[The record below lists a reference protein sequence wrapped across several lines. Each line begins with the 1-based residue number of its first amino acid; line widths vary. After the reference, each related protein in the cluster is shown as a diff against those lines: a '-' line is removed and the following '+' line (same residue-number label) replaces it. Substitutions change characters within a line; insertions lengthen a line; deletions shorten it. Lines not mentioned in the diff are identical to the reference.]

1 MKPGIIET
9 VTDHFRG
16 LATMNILRAESLHK
30 VYGKLPAVDGLSF
43 AVRKGECF
51 GLLGPNGAGKTTTIR
66 MLYGYTPRNAGTLEL
81 FGLDIDRDL
90 REIKRRIGICQQED
104 SLDPDLNVREN
115 LIGFARYFSISRAAA
130 EPRADELLQ
139 FFALYNRAGDKITT
153 LSGGL
158 KRRLML
164 ARALINSP
172 DLLILDEPTT
182 GLDPQSRQLLWEKL
196 ADLKEAGLTILLTTH
211 YMEEAARLC
220 DRLVIIDHGRILVE
234 GAPADLVRE
243 QVGRTVLEVA
253 DPDQTVRD
261 FLARQGYRVEDLGK
275 RLLVHLDDGDE
286 LFLRLTREVR
296 AEGCTLRPAS
306 LEDLFLKLTGREL
319 RE

>member
-1 MKPGIIET
+1 MTNIVHAE
-9 VTDHFRG
+9 G
-16 LATMNILRAESLHK
+16 LRKA
-30 VYGKLPAVDGLSF
+30 YGTLQAVDGISF
-43 AVRKGECF
+43 AVRKGECL

-66 MLYGYTPRNAGTLEL
+66 MLYGYTPRDAGQLTL
-81 FGLDIDRDL
+81 FGLDVDRDL

-104 SLDPDLNVREN
+104 SLDPDLSVREN
-115 LIGFARYFSISRAAA
+115 LVGFARYFAISRDEASD
-130 EPRADELLQ
+130 RADELLH
-139 FFALYNRAGDKITT
+139 FFALHNRAGDKIVT

-164 ARALINSP
+164 ARALVNRP

-196 ADLKEAGLTILLTTH
+196 AELKREGLTILLTTH

-220 DRLVIIDHGRILVE
+220 DRLVIMDHGQILVE
-234 GAPADLVRE
+234 GPPAALVRE
-243 QVGRTVLEVA
+243 RVGQTVLEIA
-253 DPDQTVRD
+253 DPDQAVRD
-261 FLARQGYRVEDLGK
+261 FLAVEGARVEDLGR
-275 RLLVHLDDGDE
+275 RLLVHLDDGDG
-286 LFLRLTREVR
+286 LFLKLTREVR
-296 AEGCTLRPAS
+296 AEGCTLRPAT

>member
-1 MKPGIIET
+1 
-9 VTDHFRG
+9 
-16 LATMNILRAESLHK
+16 MNILQVEALRKA
-30 VYGKLPAVDGLSF
+30 YGELQAVKGISF

-66 MLYGYTPRNAGTLEL
+66 MLYGYTPRDAGKLEL
-81 FGLDIDRDL
+81 FGLDIDRDI

-104 SLDPDLNVREN
+104 SLDPDLTVHDN
-115 LIGFARYFSISRAAA
+115 LVGYARYFSISRQQAERRAA
-130 EPRADELLQ
+130 ELLE
-139 FFALYNRAGDKITT
+139 FFALKNRAADRISV

-164 ARALINSP
+164 ARALVNDP

-196 ADLKEAGLTILLTTH
+196 ATLKGQGLSILLTTH
-211 YMEEAARLC
+211 YMEEAERLC
-220 DRLVIIDHGRILVE
+220 DRLVIVDHGEILVE
-234 GAPADLVRE
+234 GKPAQLVRE
-243 QVGRTVLEVA
+243 RVGHSVLEIA
-253 DPDQTVRD
+253 EPDQAVRA
-261 FLARQGYRVEDLGK
+261 FLASEPCRVEDLGN
-275 RLLVHLDDGDE
+275 RLLVYLDDGDQ
-286 LFLRLTREVR
+286 LFLKLTREVR
-296 AEGCTLRPAS
+296 AEGCTLRPAG

>member
-1 MKPGIIET
+1 M
-9 VTDHFRG
+9 VV
-16 LATMNILRAESLHK
+16 NIVEAQELRKA
-30 VYGKLPAVDGLSF
+30 YGALQAVDGVAF
-43 AVRKGECF
+43 AVRQGECF

-66 MLYGYTPRNAGTLEL
+66 MLYGYTPRDAGRLTL

-104 SLDPDLNVREN
+104 SLDPDLTVREN
-115 LIGFARYFSISRAAA
+115 LVGFARYFAIPKGEAQA
-130 EPRADELLQ
+130 RADELLH
-139 FFALYNRAGDKITT
+139 FFALHNRAPEKITT

-164 ARALINSP
+164 ARALVNKP

-182 GLDPQSRQLLWEKL
+182 GLDPQSRQLLWDKL
-196 ADLKEAGLTILLTTH
+196 AELKGAGLTILLTTH

-234 GAPADLVRE
+234 GVPAMLVRE
-243 QVGRTVLEVA
+243 RVGQTVLEIA
-253 DPDQTVRD
+253 DPDQAVRD
-261 FLARQGYRVEDLGK
+261 FLAGEKCPVEDLGR

-286 LFLRLTREVR
+286 LFMRLTRNVR
-296 AEGCTLRPAS
+296 AEGCTLRPAT
-306 LEDLFLKLTGREL
+306 LEDLFLKLTGRDL

>member
-1 MKPGIIET
+1 MPI
-9 VTDHFRG
+9 VQV
-16 LATMNILRAESLHK
+16 ESLRK
-30 VYGKLPAVDGLSF
+30 SYGSLTAVDGISF
-43 AVRKGECF
+43 AVQQGECF

-66 MLYGYTPRNAGTLEL
+66 MLYGYTPRDVGQLKL
-81 FGLDIDRDL
+81 FGLDIDQDI

-104 SLDPDLNVREN
+104 SLDPDLTVRDN
-115 LIGFARYFSISRAAA
+115 LVGYARYFSIPNHEAQS
-130 EPRADELLQ
+130 RADEMLK
-139 FFALYNRAGDKITT
+139 FFALLNRAGEKITT

-164 ARALINSP
+164 ARALVNNP

-196 ADLKEAGLTILLTTH
+196 AELKEQGLTILLTTH
-211 YMEEAARLC
+211 YMEEAERLC
-220 DRLVIIDHGRILVE
+220 DRLMIIDHGQILVE
-234 GAPADLVRE
+234 GKPSTLVRE
-243 QVGRTVLEVA
+243 QVGHSVLEIA
-253 DPDQTVRD
+253 EPDQQVRD
-261 FLARQGYRVEDLGK
+261 FLAQQTCRVEDLGK
-275 RLLVHLDDGDE
+275 RLLVYLDDGDE

-296 AEGCTLRPAS
+296 TEGCMLRPAC

>member
-1 MKPGIIET
+1 
-9 VTDHFRG
+9 
-16 LATMNILRAESLHK
+16 MNILQVEALRKS
-30 VYGKLPAVDGLSF
+30 YGDLQAVRGISF

-66 MLYGYTPRNAGTLEL
+66 MLYGYTPRDAGRLEL
-81 FGLDIDRDL
+81 FGLDIDRDI

-104 SLDPDLNVREN
+104 SLDPDLTVHDN
-115 LIGFARYFSISRAAA
+115 LVGYARYFSISRQKAERRAA
-130 EPRADELLQ
+130 ELLE
-139 FFALYNRAGDKITT
+139 FFALKNRAADRIAV

-164 ARALINSP
+164 ARALVNDP

-196 ADLKEAGLTILLTTH
+196 AALKGRGLSILLTTH
-211 YMEEAARLC
+211 YMEEAERLC
-220 DRLVIIDHGRILVE
+220 DRLVIVDHGEILVE
-234 GAPADLVRE
+234 GKPGQLVRE
-243 QVGRTVLEVA
+243 KVGHSVLEVA
-253 DPDQTVRD
+253 DPDGDVRA
-261 FLARQGYRVEDLGK
+261 FLEREHCRVEDLGN
-275 RLLVHLDDGDE
+275 RLLVYLDDGDQ
-286 LFLRLTREVR
+286 LFLKLTREVR
-296 AEGCTLRPAS
+296 TEGCTLRPAG